1 MPCTTPYART
11 PCDLMTAVRH
21 IGSEMRNIFKNDQN
35 LFKFFGWLLLGLAQ
49 FILCS
54 TLRIWKFRKAI
65 QWRHSKFEPDKA
77 QYSTPNFFDRLFLI
91 RAYWNPKF
99 RQGPGL
105 GGLSSCGGP
114 ADAMSFSEFIT
125 DMYVSSST
133 VCLPLCLCL
142 CWCAV
147 LNVDLVLGVLH

>member
-91 RAYWNPKF
+91 RAYWNPKS
-99 RQGPGL
+99 RQGPEKYYHSL
-105 GGLSSCGGP
+105 IFIIHWL
-114 ADAMSFSEFIT
+114 DAWKDKNNWLLKPWFLETSE
-125 DMYVSSST
+125 
-133 VCLPLCLCL
+133 
-142 CWCAV
+142 A
-147 LNVDLVLGVLH
+147 